1 MSVNAEATVTL
12 SLVDKI
18 TGPIKRLGAR
28 LSGFGKKLGFDK
40 IAKATSNFGNSIR
53 GLGDGLA
60 RTSGRLAAFLGVLGA
75 GGAGAIASAYGLAK
89 SASDLGSEIFDASK
103 KLGIGTEA
111 LSEWMYAAD
120 QAGVS
125 GEAFQKGVEKLGIN
139 AVEATKGNKQ
149 MAAAF
154 KTLGVRVKGAKGQM
168 RPMEDILDDTVGA
181 LAGMKDPLK
190 RNQLAFKVFGK
201 SGVELTKIM
210 ADGADGIREAREE
223 ARKIG
228 VVWGQSAADAAD
240 EFGDGIVAL
249 QKRLLGFKT
258 FLGVQLIPVF
268 NEAVKII
275 TEWVGANAD
284 LIRSTITEWA
294 SRLVRVI
301 RSLIDPTSE
310 VRVAFREFGESLSTF
325 GSYIK
330 PIVDRFGALNTAL
343 AAVALWITGP
353 LLTAIALVGI
363 AFVKLGAA
371 ILATP
376 IGWIL
381 AGVAALAAS
390 VYVLYQRWDE
400 FLAYWGNLWQRVKD
414 GFNQGFII
422 GIITLLKEFNPVTHI
437 VRGMNA
443 VIEYFNGYD
452 VLNMGHQLIMTLT
465 RGITES
471 AQELGKAIEQAL
483 VDAWAAYEAWWNGFS
498 ENVRGAGA
506 AIVTALWEGLK
517 AKWAEMVAWVKSAI
531 AELLS
536 YLPESLRTS
545 LGFDVSATVEPITD
559 AAKAATEAVKPAATA
574 AQQATDAGAR
584 MGAMFNAPA
593 NDNAS
598 GGESGSGVPQIV
610 AGDTNNTT
618 TINANIAVTAKTDAN
633 PQDIGAAV
641 RRELDGVAKRAAAG
655 NGSRLND

>member
-443 VIEYFNGYD
+443 VIEYFTGYD

>member
-12 SLVDKI
+12 SLIDKI

-28 LSGFGKKLGFDK
+28 LSGVGKKLGFDK

-139 AVEATKGNKQ
+139 AVEAVKGNKQ

-268 NEAVKII
+268 NEAVKLL
-275 TEWVGANAD
+275 TEWVDANAD
-284 LIRSTITEWA
+284 LIRSTITQWA
-294 SRLVRVI
+294 SRLVLLI

-414 GFNQGFII
+414 GFNQGFIN
-422 GIITLLKEFNPVTHI
+422 GIIALLKEFNPVTHI

-443 VIEYFNGYD
+443 VIQYFTGYD

-506 AIVTALWEGLK
+506 AIVTALWDGLK
-517 AKWAEMVAWVKSAI
+517 SKWAEMVAWVKSAI

-598 GGESGSGVPQIV
+598 GGASGSGVPQIV

-618 TINANIAVTAKTDAN
+618 TINANIVVTAKTDAN

-655 NGSRLND
+655 SGSALND